1 MTTSPDN
8 HSGPDVLS
16 MTDLPPVI
24 DDFSAAAPNATN
36 GARWEFIAD
45 GVMGGVS
52 QGEAR
57 REDVSGR
64 PALRLT
70 GTVSLENNGGFL
82 QVALNLRSDGMPVDA
97 SGFRGLEVDM
107 LGNDKAYN
115 LHLRTTDL
123 TRPWQ
128 SYRQSFT
135 APPAWTAH
143 RLPFDDFAP
152 HRTSAPLDTAKLRR
166 IGILAIGEAFDADIA
181 IGGLRFY

>member
-1 MTTSPDN
+1 
-8 HSGPDVLS
+8 L
-16 MTDLPPVI
+16 
-24 DDFSAAAPNATN
+24 A
-36 GARWEFIAD
+36 
-45 GVMGGVS
+45 
-52 QGEAR
+52 
-57 REDVSGR
+57 
-64 PALRLT
+64 
-70 GTVSLENNGGFL
+70 
-82 QVALNLRSDGMPVDA
+82 
-97 SGFRGLEVDM
+97 
-107 LGNDKAYN
+107 NDKAYN

-143 RLPFDDFAP
+143 RLPFDDFAL